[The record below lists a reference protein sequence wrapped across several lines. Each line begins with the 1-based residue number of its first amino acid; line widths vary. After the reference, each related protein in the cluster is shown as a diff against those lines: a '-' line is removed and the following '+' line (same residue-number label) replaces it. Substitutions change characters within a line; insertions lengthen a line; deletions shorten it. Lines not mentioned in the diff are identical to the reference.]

1 MAIPRTR
8 PSNLPAILSY
18 GFRPFFLFGALYG
31 GLVVLIWI
39 PILMGSL
46 ETGSLFSTTDW
57 HAHEMLFGF
66 LPAIIT
72 GFLLTAIPNWTGRLP
87 VQGYPL
93 LALVVLWLAGRV
105 AVWCSATIGWPL
117 AMLIDCAF
125 LLSVAVA
132 AGIEIVTGRNWRN
145 LKVLVPLSV
154 LFIANVAFHVE
165 TQYFGASDYSR
176 RLALAAALV
185 LIMIIGG
192 RIIPS
197 FTRNWLVRENP
208 GRLPVPYNRF
218 DTACVIVSVVALAS
232 WVLLPEGS
240 VTGLLLVAAGILN
253 IARLVRW
260 AGGRVRDPL
269 VLVLHAAYV
278 FVPLGLLFSGLAAL
292 WPETVPSV
300 AGVHVF
306 GVGAIGAMTLAVMTR
321 STLGHTGR
329 ELRADPVTVLIYL
342 SIIGATLLRF
352 VAGFYPGQM
361 AVLHASAALWMVAF
375 FGYVLRYGPMLMRP
389 RVKPKKPN
397 PRPVAP
403 QTSATTA

>member
-1 MAIPRTR
+1 
-8 PSNLPAILSY
+8 
-18 GFRPFFLFGALYG
+18 
-31 GLVVLIWI
+31 LVVLIWI

-176 RLALAAALV
+176 RL
-185 LIMIIGG
+185 
-192 RIIPS
+192 
-197 FTRNWLVRENP
+197 
-208 GRLPVPYNRF
+208 
-218 DTACVIVSVVALAS
+218 
-232 WVLLPEGS
+232 
-240 VTGLLLVAAGILN
+240 
-253 IARLVRW
+253 
-260 AGGRVRDPL
+260 
-269 VLVLHAAYV
+269 
-278 FVPLGLLFSGLAAL
+278 
-292 WPETVPSV
+292 
-300 AGVHVF
+300 
-306 GVGAIGAMTLAVMTR
+306 
-321 STLGHTGR
+321 
-329 ELRADPVTVLIYL
+329 
-342 SIIGATLLRF
+342 
-352 VAGFYPGQM
+352 
-361 AVLHASAALWMVAF
+361 
-375 FGYVLRYGPMLMRP
+375 
-389 RVKPKKPN
+389 
-397 PRPVAP
+397 
-403 QTSATTA
+403 